1 MALGHLPRCPSI
13 KGTVTHV
20 PGLFCHPCTR
30 TVPRVASNFG
40 MQPTALRAAADTAR
54 WAESESDLMRIL
66 LVFATF
72 LSVTMS
78 MAASAQTLGP
88 LVSIS
93 PEEYLKLPHSVQT
106 FYVAGVV
113 DGVSV
118 TSYGYS
124 LPDHD
129 AYVRCARTMT
139 LGVLAQRVA
148 DWIRANPGF
157 SEGAATAVSKTLAAH
172 CKRPSTK

>member
-1 MALGHLPRCPSI
+1 
-13 KGTVTHV
+13 
-20 PGLFCHPCTR
+20 
-30 TVPRVASNFG
+30 
-40 MQPTALRAAADTAR
+40 
-54 WAESESDLMRIL
+54 MRIL
-66 LVFATF
+66 LVLATI
-72 LSVTMS
+72 LSVTTS
-78 MAASAQTLGP
+78 IVAAAQTLGP

-106 FYVAGVV
+106 LYVAGVV

-118 TSYGYS
+118 TTYGYS

-139 LGVLAQRVA
+139 LGVLAQHVA

-157 SEGAATAVSKTLAAH
+157 SEGAATAVSKTLGVQ
-172 CKRPSTK
+172 CKRPFVR

>member
-1 MALGHLPRCPSI
+1 
-13 KGTVTHV
+13 
-20 PGLFCHPCTR
+20 
-30 TVPRVASNFG
+30 
-40 MQPTALRAAADTAR
+40 
-54 WAESESDLMRIL
+54 MRIL
-66 LVFATF
+66 LVLATL
-72 LSVTMS
+72 LSVTTS
-78 MAASAQTLGP
+78 IVAGAQTLGP

-93 PEEYLKLPHSVQT
+93 PDEYLKLPNSVQKL
-106 FYVAGVV
+106 YVAGVV

-129 AYVRCARTMT
+129 IYVRCARTMT
-139 LGVLAQRVA
+139 LGVLAQHVT

-157 SEGAATAVSKTLAAH
+157 SEGAATAVSKTLGAH